1 MIPRRVKS
9 VNWFLEA
16 LLEQDQMAPS
26 LRLQPGLIRRNLQVW
41 VRKLCYNYIWDLGLI
56 GMTSQTEAVAPPGWW
71 VNLATGKFLFFS
83 PNLVWL
89 IIALTDYF
97 LFPYDYEA
105 AKDLSDLSWIKTR
118 FLVNFTITFGFF
130 GFWHVVLYILGWSE
144 RPFHQS
150 RTYRMSKVAHNMW
163 YCFLGKLWY
172 SNSKYQPTRI
182 CTCISET
189 ILKGLF
195 SLLFGRHSMSTAVL
209 QTGFHSCLMKKLL
222 QVPRTSSCSYC
233 HSFGFHSTENFTSTL
248 PTGDRFVW
256 RI

>member
-1 MIPRRVKS
+1 
-9 VNWFLEA
+9 
-16 LLEQDQMAPS
+16 
-26 LRLQPGLIRRNLQVW
+26 
-41 VRKLCYNYIWDLGLI
+41 
-56 GMTSQTEAVAPPGWW
+56 MTSQTEAVAPPGWW

-163 YCFLGKLWY
+163 YCFLGKL
-172 SNSKYQPTRI
+172 
-182 CTCISET
+182 
-189 ILKGLF
+189 
-195 SLLFGRHSMSTAVL
+195 
-209 QTGFHSCLMKKLL
+209 
-222 QVPRTSSCSYC
+222 
-233 HSFGFHSTENFTSTL
+233 
-248 PTGDRFVW
+248 
-256 RI
+256 